1 MDSLIT
7 MLSGIS
13 DNKEDKSMKKLISI
27 ILTAVM
33 IVTLAP
39 SGAFACVS
47 DSGDGAYVLSQDE
60 TWGESIGLKEFYGDV
75 YIPEGTT
82 LTTKDEVCIRGDVYV
97 FGKLKNKDDLDIR
110 GTLHCLSFTT
120 DDPES
125 SSDTSADR
133 GIVIDEWSISYTSLD
148 TKGGYLSMDMPEV
161 HEHNYTDESEQATRW
176 DEGQLYV
183 YCLTCG
189 YKKTNRTIYPASQIS
204 ISKKSFTWTGS
215 RKTPSVTVKDSNGK
229 ALKKNTDH
237 KVTYSNNKNVGKAT
251 VKVTLK
257 GNYYGS
263 KTMSFK
269 IDPKGTSLSS
279 VKAGTKSFTAKW
291 KKQSKQTSG
300 YQLRYS
306 TSRTGSG
313 SKSLISGSSK
323 TSKTIKN
330 LKAKKKYYVRV
341 RTYKKVNG
349 VKYYS
354 GWSKAKTVTTKKPA
368 SKPSTGGSSTR
379 VYITE
384 TGARYHYN
392 YNCRGL
398 SNARRKIPTTLSKAK
413 AQGYTLCGYEK

>member
-1 MDSLIT
+1 MAVR
-7 MLSGIS
+7 LSGIYEK
-13 DNKEDKSMKKLISI
+13 KEDKSMKKLISI

-110 GTLHCLSFTT
+110 GTLHCLSFAT
-120 DDPES
+120 DEPES
-125 SSDTSADR
+125 NSDTSADR

-148 TKGGYLSMDMPEV
+148 TTGGYLSMDIPEV
-161 HEHNYTDESEQATRW
+161 HEHDYIDESDQATRW

-183 YCLTCG
+183 YCMTCG
-189 YKKTNRTIYPASQIS
+189 YKKTNRTIYPASNIS

-215 RKTPSVTVKDSNGK
+215 RKTPSVTVKDSRGK
-229 ALKKNTDH
+229 ALKKNTDY

-269 IDPKGTSLSS
+269 INPKGTSLSS
-279 VKAGTKSFTAKW
+279 VKAGAKSFTAKW

-306 TSRTGSG
+306 TSRNGSG
-313 SKSLISGSSK
+313 SKSLVSGSSK

-368 SKPSTGGSSTR
+368 SKPSTGGGSTR